1 MKKRLLSILT
11 ALAICLSLLPATA
24 LAAESVSYLDSNGGA
39 DSRSTYTEVTKND
52 NTWGN
57 DGNDGW
63 YVAPAKT
70 MSIDS
75 RVTVAGNVHLIL
87 ADGCN
92 LTLYG
97 GIQVPAG
104 SSLTIYGQSNPTV
117 SDSST
122 TGKLTAVSPYNPA
135 GSSFQNGT
143 TAIGHPTNGS
153 SKCDIIINGGVIDAR
168 GSGIYPGIQGKNVT
182 INGGTVNAT
191 SKLNGASIGRG
202 YNGNSGTFETTASGN
217 AIIKAESI
225 TDRSGK
231 ASWSGIIF
239 ERSTGGVYGDQTLS
253 SAFEV
258 KSGETLLIAE
268 GATLTTN
275 SNLTNN
281 GTIYVDGTLSGTVS
295 GKVYY
300 RLSLTNCT
308 ASGDTSNYSGNTYAA
323 QGNSVTL
330 TSTTPAGYKFDS
342 WLVTP
347 DSVTISNNSFTM
359 PGSAVAVTANTTQM
373 VKITQ
378 QPVGKN
384 VTYGESVTLSVTAEN
399 SSGNTTGITY
409 QWYKGNGKLSG
420 ETNATLTLSTPGA
433 GTNNYYCE
441 VTYGG
446 CTIKSNTAT
455 VTVDEADSTVTKA
468 PAAVGNLV
476 YNGSAQELVTAGTA
490 TGGTMWYSLDGTNWK
505 DNIPTGTNAGTYTV
519 WYKVAGDS
527 NHNDSSPASVTVTIA
542 PKPVTVSGITASDKT
557 YDGSTAAT
565 LVYTDAEFDGKVYSD
580 TLTVTATGAFTDKN
594 AGTGKTVNI
603 TNMALGGDSAANY
616 ILATNG
622 QQTETTATIS
632 PKSIAPT
639 IVVTGTYTYTGD
651 PITPTFTV
659 KDGETPLTEGDYTAV
674 VTDNTAAG
682 TGTITVTAKEGG
694 NYIFESAQKTFTITP
709 AS

>member
-1 MKKRLLSILT
+1 M
-11 ALAICLSLLPATA
+11 
-24 LAAESVSYLDSNGGA
+24 
-39 DSRSTYTEVTKND
+39 
-52 NTWGN
+52 
-57 DGNDGW
+57 
-63 YVAPAKT
+63 
-70 MSIDS
+70 
-75 RVTVAGNVHLIL
+75 
-87 ADGCN
+87 
-92 LTLYG
+92 
-97 GIQVPAG
+97 
-104 SSLTIYGQSNPTV
+104 
-117 SDSST
+117 
-122 TGKLTAVSPYNPA
+122 
-135 GSSFQNGT
+135 
-143 TAIGHPTNGS
+143 
-153 SKCDIIINGGVIDAR
+153 
-168 GSGIYPGIQGKNVT
+168 
-182 INGGTVNAT
+182 
-191 SKLNGASIGRG
+191 
-202 YNGNSGTFETTASGN
+202 
-217 AIIKAESI
+217 
-225 TDRSGK
+225 
-231 ASWSGIIF
+231 
-239 ERSTGGVYGDQTLS
+239 
-253 SAFEV
+253 
-258 KSGETLLIAE
+258 
-268 GATLTTN
+268 
-275 SNLTNN
+275 
-281 GTIYVDGTLSGTVS
+281 DGTLSGTVS

-308 ASGDTSNYSGNTYAA
+308 ASGDTSNYSGNSYAA

-527 NHNDSSPASVTVTIA
+527 NHNDSAPASVTVTIA

-709 AS
+709 ASQSATVILDGGALDGIVGTDDVSDTMPTTGTIETADAGDGKTVHFDDITLTGDKAGNYTVTQPTVTMNISKADPDVGTVTKASPATIYTTTPLNSISLDKTGATAGTLKLTDDQTLTAGTADYGWTFTPTDTTNYNCCGVSERASDSLRGHWYAPCSRRLYSRMKPSFSQYRPLMRSRRLPQNRNSVLVNGSSSNCCWTILASPSIPLRRSV